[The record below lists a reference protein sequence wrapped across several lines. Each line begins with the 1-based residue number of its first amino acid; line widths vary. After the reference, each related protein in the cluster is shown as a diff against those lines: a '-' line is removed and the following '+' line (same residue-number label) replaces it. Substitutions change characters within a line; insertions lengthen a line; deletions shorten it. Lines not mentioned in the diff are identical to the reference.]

1 MKKRVQFKRVNDLVK
16 EYVKEGITSYGSI
29 VLPNGNPAVRMGIR
43 FKLANL
49 YVIFDTIEG
58 FYYFGKRVEAFNNKD
73 SEYLLASTVNNEKC
87 FGTYKFEDGEF
98 ILA

>member
-1 MKKRVQFKRVNDLVK
+1 MKKRVQFKRIDNVVR

-49 YVIFDTIEG
+49 YVIFDTIEE
-58 FYYFGKRVEAFNNKD
+58 FYYFGKRVNGDPNILIYTLKD
-73 SEYLLASTVNNEKC
+73 ANMD
-87 FGTYKFEDGEF
+87 YKKMKKELIKHLE
-98 ILA
+98 INSK

>member
-1 MKKRVQFKRVNDLVK
+1 MKKRVQFKRIDNLVR

-29 VLPNGNPAVRMGIR
+29 KLPNGNPAVRMGIR

-58 FYYFGKRVEAFNNKD
+58 FYYFGKRVNGDPNILIYTLKD
-73 SEYLLASTVNNEKC
+73 ANMDYKKDEKRVN
-87 FGTYKFEDGEF
+87 
-98 ILA
+98 

>member
-58 FYYFGKRVEAFNNKD
+58 FYYFGKRLTRYKIRT
-73 SEYLLASTVNNEKC
+73 LLLLPFRDIFLVLLFQMRTTLNY
-87 FGTYKFEDGEF
+87 F
-98 ILA
+98 

>member
-29 VLPNGNPAVRMGIR
+29 VLPNGNIAVRMRIR

-58 FYYFGKRVEAFNNKD
+58 FYYFGKKVDVGPSVLIFAGNRNKM
-73 SEYLLASTVNNEKC
+73 S
-87 FGTYKFEDGEF
+87 YKDMKKMLTM
-98 ILA
+98 ILEINTK

>member
-1 MKKRVQFKRVNDLVK
+1 MKKRVQFKRIDDVVRG
-16 EYVKEGITSYGSI
+16 YIKEGITSYGSI

-58 FYYFGKRVEAFNNKD
+58 FYYFGKRVNGD
-73 SEYLLASTVNNEKC
+73 SNILIYTLKGTNMDYKKMKKELIKHLEKN
-87 FGTYKFEDGEF
+87 TK
-98 ILA
+98 